1 MIVPFGSKTSWYR
14 CAQHPSSGSGSS
26 SSSSSSSR
34 SRSRSRSS
42 SSSSSRNCRDLRADM
57 FIAVSL
63 LARSSDHR
71 VVFLA
76 HLRSL
81 CGHYADTMRTLCGH
95 YRWVA
100 DTKRTLCG
108 HYRWVADTM
117 RTLCGHYADTMRTV
131 SFFDFGPNFG
141 LVVGSLGRLARRIAH
156 RSFAFAR
163 RIVHYGVFSNDFGG
177 ERRGPRRAPRRRQRS
192 GRAGHRQQFVRRS
205 AVLAL

>member
-1 MIVPFGSKTSWYR
+1 M
-14 CAQHPSSGSGSS
+14 
-26 SSSSSSSR
+26 
-34 SRSRSRSS
+34 
-42 SSSSSRNCRDLRADM
+42 
-57 FIAVSL
+57 
-63 LARSSDHR
+63 
-71 VVFLA
+71 
-76 HLRSL
+76 
-81 CGHYADTMRTLCGH
+81 
-95 YRWVA
+95 
-100 DTKRTLCG
+100 RTLCG

-163 RIVHYGVFSNDFGG
+163 RIVHYGVLSKQFLSCSLAQTSQPRALGMALDDLAELCVGLGEHDQEMTQRDFGG